1 MSDDPSAPRRAPRVG
16 VVIAALLGL
25 LLCCGAIPAVGVV
38 AAIAVPNFV
47 AMQVKSKRAE
57 VPGFVDGIRVAQ
69 IAFEGTYGTFV
80 PVGSRAEAER
90 ELAQHGGKALRPWS
104 GGKDWETL
112 GWYPGSSVRGAY
124 WVEVSADGRDFIV
137 HGLCDVDGDGRYAEY
152 QASSERT
159 ATAVTPPDVY

>member
-1 MSDDPSAPRRAPRVG
+1 MLSAMDVAKISSIRRLR
-16 VVIAALLGL
+16 
-25 LLCCGAIPAVGVV
+25 
-38 AAIAVPNFV
+38 
-47 AMQVKSKRAE
+47 SS
-57 VPGFVDGIRVAQ
+57 
-69 IAFEGTYGTFV
+69 
-80 PVGSRAEAER
+80 GSSMGNMTSTRRFRLRDIQSAEAER

-112 GWYPGSSVRGAY
+112 GWSPGSSVRGAY

-159 ATAVTPPDVY
+159 ATWGRTMMSVKWGGAPVPSTRRPMAELW